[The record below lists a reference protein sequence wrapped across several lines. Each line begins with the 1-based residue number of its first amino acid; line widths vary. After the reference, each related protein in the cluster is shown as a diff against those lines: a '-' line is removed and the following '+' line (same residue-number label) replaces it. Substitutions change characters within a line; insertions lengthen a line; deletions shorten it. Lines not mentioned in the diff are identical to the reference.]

1 MELSEKIQMLRKEEG
16 LSQEAFAEKMGV
28 SRQAVSK
35 WELGVSK
42 PDVEKIVLMSEL
54 FHVSTDYLLKDEEE
68 QEQREKVVYY
78 REVRP
83 WHFEKKSRHTLFGLP
98 LYHIC
103 FQGMRDGGRFQ
114 MKMAPARGIL
124 AIGARATGVVSIGV
138 FARGLVAVGAAAM
151 GLISIGA
158 ASLGVLALG
167 AFAAGIIAGGNL
179 SVGIVAFGNLA
190 VGMYAIGNCAI
201 ANKIALGN
209 YAHGHIA
216 IGNTVSGMKEILLKD
231 ANFTDLDPEAVRSLI
246 LQEFPKTW
254 TMIQKLF
261 TMW

>member
-1 MELSEKIQMLRKEEG
+1 MELSEKIQMLRKKEG

-42 PDVEKIVLMSEL
+42 PDVDKIVMMSSL
-54 FHVSTDYLLKDEEE
+54 FQVTTDYLLKDKQEE
-68 QEQREKVVYY
+68 QTEKVVYY

-98 LYHIC
+98 IYHIC
-103 FQGMRDGGRFQ
+103 FQGMRESGGRFR
-114 MKMAPARGIL
+114 MKMAPAKGIL
-124 AIGARATGVVSIGV
+124 AVGVRATGVVSIGV
-138 FARGLVAVGAAAM
+138 FARGLVAIGAAAM
-151 GLISIGA
+151 GMISLGA
-158 ASLGVLALG
+158 ASLGILALG

-190 VGMYAIGNCAI
+190 VGMYAIGN
-201 ANKIALGN
+201 
-209 YAHGHIA
+209 
-216 IGNTVSGMKEILLKD
+216 TVSGMKEILLKD
-231 ANFTDLDPEAVRSLI
+231 ANFTDMDPEAVRSMI

-254 TMIQKLF
+254 PMIQKLF

>member
-1 MELSEKIQMLRKEEG
+1 MELSEKIQMLRKKEG

-35 WELGVSK
+35 WELGVAK
-42 PDVEKIVLMSEL
+42 PDVDKIVMMSGL
-54 FHVSTDYLLKDEEE
+54 FQVSTDYLLKDKEEG
-68 QEQREKVVYY
+68 QTEKVVYY

-83 WHFEKKSRHTLFGLP
+83 WQFEKKSRRTLFGLP

-103 FQGMRDGGRFQ
+103 FQGMREDSGRFR
-114 MKMAPARGIL
+114 MKMTPARGIL
-124 AIGARATGVVSIGV
+124 AIGVRATGVVSVGV

-158 ASLGVLALG
+158 VSLGILALG
-167 AFAAGIIAGGNL
+167 AIATGIIAGGNI
-179 SVGIVAFGNLA
+179 SVGIIAFGNLA
-190 VGMYAIGNCAI
+190 VGMYTIGNCAI

-209 YAHGHIA
+209 YASGHIA
-216 IGNTVSGMKEILLKD
+216 MGNTVSGVKEVLLKD
-231 ANFTDLDPEAVRSLI
+231 ANFSDMNREAVRSLI
-246 LQEFPKTW
+246 TQEFPKTW
-254 TMIQKLF
+254 PIIQKLF